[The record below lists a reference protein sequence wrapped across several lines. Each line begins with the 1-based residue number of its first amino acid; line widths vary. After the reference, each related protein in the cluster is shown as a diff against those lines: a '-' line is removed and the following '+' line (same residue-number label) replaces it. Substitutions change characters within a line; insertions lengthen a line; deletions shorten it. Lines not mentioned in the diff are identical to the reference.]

1 MKKSLEIMELSR
13 GINFIYSRDRDKYS
27 FKKIEELDEK
37 NERSFKELEN
47 ELKNQGRNYKEF
59 FTMLPEH
66 GSKIVDIDKIAT
78 NESKMGVVD
87 YNKWLYTFNGGIE

>member
-37 NERSFKELEN
+37 NERSFE
-47 ELKNQGRNYKEF
+47 
-59 FTMLPEH
+59 
-66 GSKIVDIDKIAT
+66 
-78 NESKMGVVD
+78 ESGNKLQRIF
-87 YNKWLYTFNGGIE
+87 YNDT